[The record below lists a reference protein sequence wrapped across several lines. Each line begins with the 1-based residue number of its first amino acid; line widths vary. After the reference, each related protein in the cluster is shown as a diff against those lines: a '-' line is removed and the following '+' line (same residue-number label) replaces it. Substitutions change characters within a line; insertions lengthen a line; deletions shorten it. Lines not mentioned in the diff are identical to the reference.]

1 MRVVIVGF
9 PYSGKSTLFTAI
21 SGLPPAGLKPT
32 EENLAA
38 VKVPDPRLDWLE
50 ALYKPKKRTEAHIDF
65 VDLPGA
71 LEGDSEKAGLDKH
84 LPTLRQGDA
93 LLLILRAFESD
104 SVAAHGGSVDPSR
117 DLRMLR
123 DEMLLADFVICDN
136 RVEKLEK
143 AITKPSKERDAQKH
157 ELALLQRCRAA
168 LEQEQPLRD
177 VVQPGEEERML
188 RSFGFLTQKPTLI
201 AVNVAERDIASAPA
215 TDLPAHGAAM
225 INVCAAIES
234 EIMQVEPA
242 DRLEFMKG
250 YGITALARDRI
261 IRACYDALGMIS
273 FLTCGEDEVRAWPIR
288 KGTFA
293 VDAAGTIHSDLARGF
308 IRAETVAYT
317 DLHSAGNMREAKAVN
332 KVRLEPKHYVVQ
344 DGDILNIKFNV

>member
-21 SGLPPAGLKPT
+21 SGLPRDHLKPA

-50 ALYKPKKRTEAHIDF
+50 ELYKPKKRTEAHIDF
-65 VDLPGA
+65 VDLPGSA
-71 LEGDSEKAGLDKH
+71 EGDVEKAGLTKH

-93 LLLILRAFESD
+93 LLLALRVFQSES
-104 SVAAHGGSVDPSR
+104 VPAHGGSIDPAR
-117 DLRMLR
+117 DLRLLH
-123 DEMLLADFVICDN
+123 DEMLLADLIICDN

-143 AITKPSKERDAQKH
+143 AITKPSKDRDAQKH
-157 ELALLQRCRAA
+157 ELTLLQRCRAA

-177 VVQPGEEERML
+177 IVQPGEEERML
-188 RSFGFLTQKPTLI
+188 RSFGFLTQKPTLVALNVGEGEIGSAPSVTLPGVEPI
-201 AVNVAERDIASAPA
+201 AVCA
-215 TDLPAHGAAM
+215 T
-225 INVCAAIES
+225 IEA

-242 DRLEFMKG
+242 DRAEFMKG
-250 YGITALARDRI
+250 YGISALARDRI
-261 IRACYDALGMIS
+261 IRASYDALGMIS

-288 KGTFA
+288 KGTTA

-308 IRAETVAYT
+308 IRAETVAYD
-317 DLHSAGNMREAKAVN
+317 DLRAAGNMRTAKADN

-344 DGDILNIKFNV
+344 DGDVLNIKFNV